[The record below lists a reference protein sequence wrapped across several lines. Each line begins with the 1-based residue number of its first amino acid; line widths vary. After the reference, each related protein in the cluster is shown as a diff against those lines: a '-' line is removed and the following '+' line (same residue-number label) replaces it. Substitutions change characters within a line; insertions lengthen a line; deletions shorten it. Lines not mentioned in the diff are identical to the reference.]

1 MPNLLADAHPKAT
14 ASSVLV
20 DTSNRNPAG
29 FAATCAIDGNPRTP
43 WVAAAEDESPELRI
57 LLATP
62 RRADRIR
69 VACATL
75 FPRTP
80 EFITRPIAVT
90 VRVNGGPVFE
100 APFRPGAGNT
110 VEIRLEKPVAV
121 LSLDLRLLGRKVA
134 GKSIGIGE
142 VELGLAQE

>member
-1 MPNLLADAHPKAT
+1 M
-14 ASSVLV
+14 LV
-20 DTSNRNPAG
+20 DASNRNPAG
-29 FAATCAIDGNPRTP
+29 FAATCAVDGNPRTA

-57 LLATP
+57 TLPTP
-62 RRADRIR
+62 QRADRVR
-69 VACATL
+69 VSCATL

-90 VRVNGGPVFE
+90 IRVNGGPRLE

-110 VEIRLEKPVAV
+110 VEIRLEKAVAV
-121 LSLDLRLLGRKVA
+121 QNLELCLLGRGVA
-134 GKSIGIGE
+134 GKSIGISE